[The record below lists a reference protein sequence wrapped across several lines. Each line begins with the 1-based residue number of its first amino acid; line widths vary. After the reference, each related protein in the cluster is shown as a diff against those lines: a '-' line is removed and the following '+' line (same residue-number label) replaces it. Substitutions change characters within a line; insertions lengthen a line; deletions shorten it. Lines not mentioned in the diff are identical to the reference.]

1 MKTLDMHSII
11 FQICKSNQIKRNYK
25 RTSATMA
32 TKQVCWPHSHK
43 PQKDSCQTSLNWN
56 TGHLAETPVEIKR
69 VFSSPLLIFALPFPV
84 CCLKMPFSAMLLSLP
99 ADRSS
104 ARLEGPCQATQ
115 AAMLCPFPSNT
126 APEALQPRSEQQ
138 SLLDVCGTK
147 DTKTPHQKTHLK
159 LPGQLSMGA
168 PWSTK
173 LLFDIFI
180 LLFWIFGLL
189 LTNSWGKKSNLF
201 GSFFLI
207 LFLNL

>member
-84 CCLKMPFSAMLLSLP
+84 CCLKCLSLQCSFLCLPTGAVPSWRVP
-99 ADRSS
+99 ARPPRQQCCVPSLPTLLQRHSS
-104 ARLEGPCQATQ
+104 LGVNSSPCW
-115 AAMLCPFPSNT
+115 MSVVP
-126 APEALQPRSEQQ
+126 
-138 SLLDVCGTK
+138 
-147 DTKTPHQKTHLK
+147 KTLK
-159 LPGQLSMGA
+159 LPIQRHILNCQANSQWEHCEVLS
-168 PWSTK
+168 SYLTF
-173 LLFDIFI
+173 LLFCSEF
-180 LLFWIFGLL
+180 FGFYWPTHEVKRVICL
-189 LTNSWGKKSNLF
+189 G
-201 GSFFLI
+201 FF
-207 LFLNL
+207 FKFYF